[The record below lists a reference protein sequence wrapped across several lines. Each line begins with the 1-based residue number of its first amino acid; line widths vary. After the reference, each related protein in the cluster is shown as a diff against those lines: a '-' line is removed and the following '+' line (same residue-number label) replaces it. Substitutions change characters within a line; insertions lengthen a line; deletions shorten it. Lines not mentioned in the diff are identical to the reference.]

1 MSRVILPVAAVLSFM
16 NQVQG
21 AEGLLVNASDF
32 TIEDL
37 AIEDTPG
44 DGLKVNE
51 GNNIVIR
58 RLRTEWIAGLEGRC

>member
-1 MSRVILPVAAVLSFM
+1 MSRVILPV
-16 NQVQG
+16 

-32 TIEDL
+32 TIEDF

-58 RLRTEWIAGLEGRC
+58 RLRTEWIASLEGRC